1 MDQQTCGR
9 PAPIEEITLDNV
21 KKRMGGKRQASRSVP
36 ESGGINSEDVARIV
50 EGKMEELQKSIDQR
64 MQDLVK
70 GIVDKLDEKVSK
82 QIQASMENSPSNVP
96 ESAVRVSPASRG
108 IFPTIASVSNKKDKE
123 KLASLVER

>member
-1 MDQQTCGR
+1 
-9 PAPIEEITLDNV
+9 
-21 KKRMGGKRQASRSVP
+21 MGGGRRPSRSAP
-36 ESGGINSEDVARIV
+36 DCGGVNSEDVARIV

-108 IFPTIASVSNKKDKE
+108 IFPTIASVSNKKDRE
-123 KLASLVER
+123 KLTSLVER